1 MHLTVADGAGAG
13 EADVLLA
20 VDVSL
25 CSGCSN
31 ASSISCSKTTDAS
44 RSCRWRVDTGMSDD
58 QALDPND
65 DTLPPEH
72 PAGSD
77 APVSAGEALSGE
89 GIGTGAVGP
98 TPANPAEPNADRL
111 PDDDT

>member
-1 MHLTVADGAGAG
+1 MAVIATPIPVPSIAEVAG
-13 EADVLLA
+13 
-20 VDVSL
+20 SL
-25 CSGCSN
+25 HTMPQPT
-31 ASSISCSKTTDAS
+31 SCSKITS
-44 RSCRWRVDTGMSDD
+44 RRRWWVGTGMSDD
-58 QALDPND
+58 QALDPDD

-89 GIGTGAVGP
+89 GIGTGRSGP
-98 TPANPAEPNADRL
+98 APADPAEPNADRL